1 MKNVVIK
8 ITLKYFTNE
17 CMGRPRPYEVTNSV
31 NAVAPKYPNP
41 ENIYEEVVL
50 HVGDRISEKAAEK
63 LVELYEVTTIP
74 A

>member
-1 MKNVVIK
+1 VHGSASALRGHQNRQRS
-8 ITLKYFTNE
+8 
-17 CMGRPRPYEVTNSV
+17 GSEV
-31 NAVAPKYPNP
+31 PNP
-41 ENIYEEVVL
+41 ENINEEVVL